1 MGVSVQ
7 CPTCGA
13 QNLDLSSYDSMM
25 VLTENYAL
33 FTLHCPHCQAEVSNV
48 FAIPANLRSDVES
61 AAMSLGCGMGR
72 ETSSF

>member
-1 MGVSVQ
+1 
-7 CPTCGA
+7 
-13 QNLDLSSYDSMM
+13 MM

-48 FAIPANLRSDVES
+48 FAIPANLRPDVES